1 MNKPLQ
7 GAAKRLILSLLTLS
21 ALGGCAVYAPPP
33 EPYAYGQP
41 VYGAPLVYAPPP
53 VYVAPPLFFNFG
65 FRHGGRGGHHG
76 GGHRGGGHR

>member
-41 VYGAPLVYAPPP
+41 VYAAP

-65 FRHGGRGGHHG
+65 FRHGGWGGHHG

>member
-7 GAAKRLILSLLTLS
+7 GATTRLILSLLALS
-21 ALGGCAVYAPPP
+21 ALSGCAVYAPPP
-33 EPYAYGQP
+33 EPYGYGQP
-41 VYGAPLVYAPPP
+41 VYGAP